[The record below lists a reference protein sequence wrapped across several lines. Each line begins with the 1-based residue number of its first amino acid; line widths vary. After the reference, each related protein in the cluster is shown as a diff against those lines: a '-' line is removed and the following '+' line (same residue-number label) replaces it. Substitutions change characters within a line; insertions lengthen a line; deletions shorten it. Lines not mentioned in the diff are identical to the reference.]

1 MKRGIQQMT
10 QLEYDTEYAA
20 LVADAQN
27 AEDSVF
33 RVYPAGSNM
42 LEQALELIE
51 RKFERAVDRLDK
63 RFMQE
68 DA

>member
-1 MKRGIQQMT
+1 
-10 QLEYDTEYAA
+10 
-20 LVADAQN
+20 
-27 AEDSVF
+27 
-33 RVYPAGSNM
+33 M